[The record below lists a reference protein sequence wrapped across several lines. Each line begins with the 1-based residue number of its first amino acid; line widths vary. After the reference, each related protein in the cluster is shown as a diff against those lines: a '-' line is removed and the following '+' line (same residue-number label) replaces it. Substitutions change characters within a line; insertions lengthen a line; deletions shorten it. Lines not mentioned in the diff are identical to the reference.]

1 MDTDFL
7 AKWFTGKALVNA
19 TDAVRILNASI
30 EVGYWVERG
39 STKVPAAL
47 SKSNVAKKVA
57 FADELDVM
65 AKDYTHALQREAWSI
80 EHNFMF
86 GNFMGMANVNFAALE
101 AAVTTDEAKA
111 TIAKAKEFVNDFA
124 EVVAACAK
132 LDKESEANKKLAKA
146 KADGN
151 PVGICACCFR
161 AQKVQPSGTMFNHG
175 YERPGVG
182 YIIGGCPGSRFPP
195 YSV

>member
-1 MDTDFL
+1 MNTDFL
-7 AKWFTGKALVNA
+7 AKWFTGKSLVNA
-19 TDAVRILNASI
+19 TDAIRILNASI

-47 SKSNVAKKVA
+47 GKSNVAKKIA
-57 FADELDVM
+57 FADELDIM
-65 AKDYTHALQREAWSI
+65 SKEYTHALQYEAWSI
-80 EHNFMF
+80 EHNFWA
-86 GNFMGMANVNFAALE
+86 GSYVGMARVDFAALE

-111 TIAKAKEFVNDFA
+111 NIAKAKEFVNDFA
-124 EVVAACAK
+124 EIAAACAK
-132 LDKESEANKKLAKA
+132 LDKESEANKKVAKA
-146 KADGN
+146 KAEGN

-161 AQKVQPSGTMFNHG
+161 AQKVKPSGTMFNHG

-182 YIIGGCPGSRFPP
+182 YIIGGCPGVNFPP